1 MASLLAIAGSIA
13 GAGAASA
20 ATKLTVKYKV
30 SGTTFLKKIN
40 TTAALGPG
48 TLTST
53 VNLGTDKLT
62 ASLALPPATVSFKE
76 FGLVPVTAT
85 TEFIQSGPTTGT
97 LNPNTGA
104 VHTTSK
110 IILKVDSVSVAGV
123 PQPVPSSCESA
134 TPAVIK
140 LASQKGFSVV
150 SGGKI
155 AGTYTIPKFAHC
167 GLLTP
172 LLNVTIPGGGNTISL
187 KLGKPKVVK

>member
-1 MASLLAIAGSIA
+1 MASLLAMAGGIA

-20 ATKLTVKYKV
+20 ASSLTVKYKV
-30 SGTTFLKKIN
+30 SGSTFLKKIN
-40 TTAALGPG
+40 TTASLGPG

-53 VNLGTDKLT
+53 VNLSKGTLK

-97 LNPNTGA
+97 LNLNTGA

-110 IILKVDSVSVAGV
+110 IILKVDSISLSGV
-123 PQPVPSSCESA
+123 PTPVPSSCESK

-150 SGGKI
+150 KGGKV

-172 LLNVTIPGGGNTISL
+172 LLNLTIPGDGNTISL